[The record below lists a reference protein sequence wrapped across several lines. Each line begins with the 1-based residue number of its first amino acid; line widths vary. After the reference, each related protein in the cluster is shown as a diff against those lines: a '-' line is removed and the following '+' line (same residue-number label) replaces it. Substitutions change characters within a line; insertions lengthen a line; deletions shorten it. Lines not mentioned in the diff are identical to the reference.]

1 MRNTPAVCRKSY
13 IDPRAFAL
21 WRSGALHRLALTK
34 GARPRRGD
42 RFTLRVLAAM
52 RRLKDAAEPLRR
64 ALRASLREGVQASRR
79 GANGSTAEHRDPAQA
94 SRRRR
99 SANSVAGA
107 RLPV

>member
-1 MRNTPAVCRKSY
+1 MNARSDANTNDPMQTAASAVGHLYEAKE
-13 IDPRAFAL
+13 
-21 WRSGALHRLALTK
+21 
-34 GARPRRGD
+34 
-42 RFTLRVLAAM
+42 
-52 RRLKDAAEPLRR
+52 RLKDAAEPLRR